1 MKEATAVKAHMEERA
16 RRRHIRRSVRRT
28 WRSVRQTWRSV
39 CGRGPRRGVCA
50 KDAHVEEAHMEERAV
65 DVEER

>member
-1 MKEATAVKAHMEERA
+1 MKEVTAVKAHMEER
-16 RRRHIRRSVRRT
+16 VRRT
-28 WRSVRQTWRSV
+28 WRGVWQTWRSV
-39 CGRGPRRGVCA
+39 CGGGPRRGVCA